1 MIKLVA
7 ADMDG
12 TLLNS
17 RHQLSARLPQVIQ
30 ALHAQG
36 TRFVVASGRQYYNL
50 LAFFPNMEHEI
61 LFLAEN
67 GGMIFDGSKL
77 LYSFSIPTQDLSA
90 PLAQVRQ
97 IPGAHI
103 ILCGTQ
109 SAYTDCAD
117 DSIFLEHARRYY
129 ARLQL
134 VPDLLAAA
142 QQDRICKLAI
152 FLHHAAESILYPSLQ
167 RHSTHFTNVLSGD
180 CWVDIMDPAVNKGTA
195 MRFLQQHLSL
205 APEECMAFG
214 DYPND
219 TEMMQ
224 AVAHSY
230 AMANAHPQLAAVCRF
245 RAPSNDEDGVVQ
257 TLLEKF
263 HITR

>member
-7 ADMDG
+7 TDMDG
-12 TLLNS
+12 TLLNT
-17 RHQLSARLPQVIQ
+17 HDQISARLPQVIQ

-50 LAFFPNMEHEI
+50 LPYFSGMEDEI

-67 GGMIFDGSKL
+67 GGMLFDGKKL
-77 LYSFSIPTQDLSA
+77 LYSFAIPPADLHA
-90 PLAQVRQ
+90 PIAQVQQ
-97 IPGAHI
+97 IPNARL

-117 DSIFLEHARRYY
+117 DAVFLEHANRYY
-129 ARLQL
+129 ARLQI

-142 QQDRICKLAI
+142 QQDRICKLAV
-152 FLHHAAESILYPSLQ
+152 FLYGDAETILYPALQ
-167 RHSTHFTNVLSGD
+167 KIGSRFTTVLSGD
-180 CWVDIMDPAVNKGTA
+180 CWVDIMEPTVNKGTA
-195 MRFLQQHLSL
+195 IGFLQQHLSL
-205 APEECMAFG
+205 SPEECMAFG

-224 AVAHSY
+224 AVTHSY

-257 TLLEKF
+257 TLIQKF
-263 HITR
+263 HLFS